1 MDLCT
6 TCLQLNIVFNLSGLD
21 NSFMFLEGR
30 STSKVPRLIP
40 DICYP
45 HLIGGFSFGF
55 IQRDSWLSVRPM
67 EQVGAG
73 GGRQGSSWAWVAG
86 AGCGGASGRRRR
98 GEKLRAGEQAPLPHR
113 RHAAHALRRRLPP
126 RRDPGN
132 RAAPS
137 RPCQLRRMKDDGVE
151 PDLVTYR
158 HHLTITASLLASCPL
173 RTPSPSSSP
182 IATIFLLPPS
192 APL

>member
-6 TCLQLNIVFNLSGLD
+6 TCLQLYIVFNLSGLD

-45 HLIGGFSFGF
+45 HLIGGFSSGF
-55 IQRDSWLSVRPM
+55 IQRDSSFSVGPM

-86 AGCGGASGRRRR
+86 AGCGGAGPSTPPSPRCSRSPTPSATTERPRKSRSSFPSLPTPTDEGRRRR
-98 GEKLRAGEQAPLPHR
+98 A
-113 RHAAHALRRRLPP
+113 
-126 RRDPGN
+126 
-132 RAAPS
+132 
-137 RPCQLRRMKDDGVE
+137 
-151 PDLVTYR
+151 
-158 HHLTITASLLASCPL
+158 
-173 RTPSPSSSP
+173 
-182 IATIFLLPPS
+182 
-192 APL
+192 